1 MISKRQQRLNE
12 RTKKNET
19 LSLKESQESAQKI
32 DQIKTALSDCKISK
46 KRNILA
52 ESNSIQTKISLH
64 DSEETESQHKRLKLT
79 ATPTKRISQTPTAH
93 RTPTS
98 IYQDAKALFRRCST
112 PKKLVGRNTERVS
125 IIQFLE
131 NHLLAHKPGSLYI
144 SGCPGTGKTALVNEI
159 LTVMASQFHL
169 KPFPIKT
176 IFINCMNI
184 SDPKQ
189 IFTKI
194 VTELSID
201 GIETPLETLYNY
213 LITPEENSSM
223 ILLVLDEIDHLIARD
238 QDTLYRLFEWAK
250 TTASRLNLI
259 GIANALDLTSRFL
272 PRLATKNYE
281 PQYISF
287 APYKVPEITAIIKDR
302 LMALNNEDDTTL
314 NYPSTPTHNRHRNSG
329 IVGIPESLQINAT
342 TLTDHENIDPKTE
355 QWDVPFTPSRKNRV
369 KNKLTS
375 ASSYLEDSINE
386 MKQDAESEVAKALA
400 KKDHNGNQVFY
411 LIFIVPANSNLHF
424 TNEQQYP
431 TSERIAKVKKLIFLM
446 KVPIMQPMAIEL
458 AARKLASTGDLRK
471 ALDVCRQAIHMVE
484 LEVKAKGD
492 QLNNEDSIDLPK
504 VTVKHILSAAANML
518 GSPNV
523 RKIVELQMQ
532 VKLVLCTILLMK
544 QKNMKD
550 KTTLNVSNWYRKL
563 SNLATHIGH
572 VQPSE
577 FTDILSQLE
586 SNGLISITMKNKVS
600 VVNLICSS
608 EDVLTAIADVRV
620 LQEVLEKG
628 AKFIDSNKP

>member
-32 DQIKTALSDCKISK
+32 DQIKTALK
-46 KRNILA
+46 
-52 ESNSIQTKISLH
+52 TKNSLH

-169 KPFPIKT
+169 
-176 IFINCMNI
+176 
-184 SDPKQ
+184 
-189 IFTKI
+189 
-194 VTELSID
+194 
-201 GIETPLETLYNY
+201 
-213 LITPEENSSM
+213 
-223 ILLVLDEIDHLIARD
+223 
-238 QDTLYRLFEWAK
+238 WAK

-272 PRLATKNYE
+272 PRLATKNCNISLITLDE

-329 IVGIPESLQINAT
+329 MCMSCLISTGIVGIPESLQINAT

-355 QWDVPFTPSRKNRV
+355 QSDVPFTPSRKNRV

-375 ASSYLEDSINE
+375 ASSYLEDSMNE

-411 LIFIVPANSNLHF
+411 LIFIVPAN
-424 TNEQQYP
+424 
-431 TSERIAKVKKLIFLM
+431 I
-446 KVPIMQPMAIEL
+446 PIMQPMAIEL

-532 VKLVLCTILLMK
+532 V
-544 QKNMKD
+544 
-550 KTTLNVSNWYRKL
+550 SNWYRKL